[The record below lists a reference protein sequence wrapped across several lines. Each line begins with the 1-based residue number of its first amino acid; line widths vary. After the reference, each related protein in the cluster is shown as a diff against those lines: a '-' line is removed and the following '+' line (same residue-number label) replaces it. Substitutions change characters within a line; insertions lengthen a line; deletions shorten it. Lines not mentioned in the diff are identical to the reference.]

1 MDIEK
6 LKGLS
11 EKVRNQRELI
21 KTEEATKTAFVL
33 PFIQLLGYNVF
44 DPREVIPEYTAD
56 IGTKKGEKIDYAIM
70 KDGRPIILIE
80 CKKCDDG
87 LSQSHVSQLYRYFA
101 TTKVKVAVLTN
112 GLEYWMFADTGRSN
126 VMDSKP
132 FLKFHIQEEWSDDTL
147 KKMKNFSKPEFDIDK
162 IMPLA
167 NHLMYEN
174 AVIKY
179 LEAQIAEP
187 DTDFVKFLTKR
198 VYDGQR
204 SRSIIEKFTLVTKI
218 SLNKLIETRVNE
230 RVVSILNAK
239 SKDIVSDGG
248 AEDAGDGIETLE
260 EELEGFYIVKAI
272 CRKYVSASR
281 IIYKD
286 NASYFPIFLDH
297 RNKTLCRL
305 DLHGQRKSIFLP
317 NQAHDGYVRYTIA
330 GVDDIYKFARQLKE
344 VVRRFES
351 AKDAKDSSSYTP
363 VLDISDF
370 AS

>member
-1 MDIEK
+1 MDIEQLK
-6 LKGLS
+6 LLS
-11 EKVRNQRELI
+11 EKVRNQREFI
-21 KTEEATKTAFVL
+21 KTEEATKTAFIL

-70 KDGRPIILIE
+70 KDGKPIILIE
-80 CKKCDDG
+80 CKRCDDG
-87 LSQSHVSQLYRYFA
+87 LSQSHVSQLYRYFT
-101 TTKVKVAVLTN
+101 TTKVKVAILTN

-147 KKMKNFSKPEFDIDK
+147 KKMKNFSRPEFDIDK

-174 AVIKY
+174 AVLKY

-187 DTDFVKFLTKR
+187 ETDFVKFLTKH
-198 VYDGQR
+198 VYDGPR

-239 SKDIVSDGG
+239 SKDMVS
-248 AEDAGDGIETLE
+248 DAGDGIETLE
-260 EELEGFYIVKAI
+260 EELEGYYIVKAI

-305 DLHGQRKSIFLP
+305 DLHSQRKSLFLP
-317 NQAHDGYVRYTIA
+317 NQAHDGYIRYTIDK
-330 GVDDIYKFARQLKE
+330 VDDIYKYAGQLKD
-344 VVRRFES
+344 VVRRFEA
-351 AKDAKDSSSYTP
+351 AKKAGSHTP
-363 VLDISDF
+363 VLDISDI